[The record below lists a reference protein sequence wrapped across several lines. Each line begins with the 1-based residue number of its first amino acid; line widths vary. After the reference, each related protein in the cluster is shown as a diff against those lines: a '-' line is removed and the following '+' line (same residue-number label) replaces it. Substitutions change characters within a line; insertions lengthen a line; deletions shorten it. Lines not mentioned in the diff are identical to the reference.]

1 MPKKAC
7 SRLRELRVT
16 CGKRRPDAGFRQPR
30 KNSVMPLCTLRQQLP
45 RSLLAQF
52 RCLAELDYLNC
63 KCGAQDK
70 EGERGRIT
78 LCTAVAAGRTGDMSI
93 MRKYKLHSGTQCK
106 LKRVTHLGDR
116 EHQRRKIRLK
126 KHLFRK
132 GCSYSYIMTLQVTY
146 AW

>member
-1 MPKKAC
+1 MPKMRVQGCENRVPLVARGGQTRDSGNLFYASLYYVKA
-7 SRLRELRVT
+7 T
-16 CGKRRPDAGFRQPR
+16 TAA
-30 KNSVMPLCTLRQQLP
+30 P